1 MNISPLKDYK
11 KPLYAAGLAAAL
23 VASSVMLTGCEN
35 PVDSMSTFF
44 QGLQAIEVYDSF
56 GAASPAAGAGLING
70 INTGNPD

>member
-11 KPLYAAGLAAAL
+11 KPLYAVGLAAAL
-23 VASSVMLTGCEN
+23 AASSVMLTSCES

-56 GAASPAAGAGLING
+56 NSANTAAGVVLING
-70 INTGNPD
+70 INNGNPD